1 MSFVFV
7 VTNAVKS
14 GDVDRLGINCF
25 ICSTLPMPIGA
36 ELWGCGVVSI
46 RFYLH
51 EALQIL
57 NFYILPINSAGMK
70 TNELIK
76 EIKKLPVPKRIYV
89 IEKTIQS
96 IRIQDDRDTMLYAA
110 EALLPDYNTDKELT
124 VFTNLDFED
133 FYETK

>member
-1 MSFVFV
+1 
-7 VTNAVKS
+7 
-14 GDVDRLGINCF
+14 
-25 ICSTLPMPIGA
+25 
-36 ELWGCGVVSI
+36 
-46 RFYLH
+46 
-51 EALQIL
+51 
-57 NFYILPINSAGMK
+57 MK